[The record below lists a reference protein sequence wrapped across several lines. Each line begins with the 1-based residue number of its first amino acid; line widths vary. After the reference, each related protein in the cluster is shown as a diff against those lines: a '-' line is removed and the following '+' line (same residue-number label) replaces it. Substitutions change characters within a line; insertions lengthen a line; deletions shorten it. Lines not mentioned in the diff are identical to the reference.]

1 MLMSPKAHGSGA
13 SFLRRVWSLT
23 SPYWRSDQRL
33 SASGLLAAIVVL
45 TLGGVGISVVYNNW
59 YREFYNS
66 LEQRDLAAFQYQL
79 LFFCGLAVVNIVVAV
94 CRVYLTQMLEM
105 RWRTWLTHRYLH
117 AWLTDN
123 VYYRLELENRGT
135 DNPDQ
140 RVSEDLRNFTSGT
153 LSLSL
158 GLLSAVV
165 TLGSFVVILWNI
177 GGPATFPLGESEVT
191 IPGFMVW
198 MALVYAI
205 VGTVLTHYVGRR
217 LIGINFM
224 QERYEADFRFSL
236 VRLRENAEG
245 VALYRGEGAE
255 EAHLRQRFGAIR
267 TNWWQLMRYTM
278 RLTSFTVGYN
288 QLAVIFPILVAA
300 PRLFAGEITI
310 GVLLQVSQAFGRV
323 EDSLSWFINAYGRIA
338 DWRASVD
345 RLITFHDALDR
356 HRAEAVRADGVR
368 VAAHPEPILRAEGLS
383 LALPNGTTIL
393 PNGAFTVE
401 KGEHVLVSGP
411 NGAGKSTLFR
421 ALAGIWPFGRGQVS
435 LPEGAKVLF
444 LPQKPYIPIGTLR
457 DAVAYPAAGSDFA
470 DAAICEV
477 LAAVNLDQLSARLD
491 EAQNWSMQLSGGEQQ
506 RLAIAR
512 ALLHRPDWLF
522 LDEATSALDHATE
535 ERVYGLLRERLA
547 GTSIVSIA
555 HRPGVDGF
563 HDARIELV
571 PSETGTTLR
580 ATRRAE
586 PISVSS
592 TTETLAAG

>member
-1 MLMSPKAHGSGA
+1 MSPRPQEPGA

-23 SPYWRSDQRL
+23 SPYWRSDQRFT
-33 SASGLLAAIVVL
+33 ASLLLAFVVVL
-45 TLGGVGISVVYNNW
+45 TLGGVGISVIYNNW
-59 YREFYNS
+59 YREFYNA
-66 LEQRDLAAFQYQL
+66 LEQRDFAAFQYQL
-79 LFFCGLAVVNIVVAV
+79 LFFCGLAVINIVVAV
-94 CRVYLTQMLEM
+94 CRVYLTQLLEM

-117 AWLTDN
+117 SWLSDD

-140 RVSEDLRNFTSGT
+140 RISEDLRNFTNGT

-165 TLGSFVVILWNI
+165 TLASFVVILWNI
-177 GGPATFPLGESEVT
+177 GGPATFYIGETEIV

-198 MALVYAI
+198 MALLYAI
-205 VGTVLTHYVGRR
+205 VGTVLTHFVGRR

-245 VALYRGEGAE
+245 VALYRGERAE
-255 EAHLRQRFGAIR
+255 EAHLRQRFGGIR
-267 TNWWQLMRYTM
+267 TNWGQLMNYTM

-300 PRLFAGEITI
+300 PRLFAGEITL

-356 HRAEAVRADGVR
+356 HRAEAARTDGVR
-368 VAAHPEPILRAEGLS
+368 VTSHAEPSLRAEGLS
-383 LALPNGTTIL
+383 LSLPNGKTIL
-393 PNGAFTVE
+393 PDGAFTVE
-401 KGEHVLVSGP
+401 KGDHVLVSGP
-411 NGAGKSTLFR
+411 NGTGKSTLFR
-421 ALAGIWPFGRGQVS
+421 ALAGIWPHGHGQVA
-435 LPEGAKVLF
+435 LPEDANVLF

-457 DAVAYPAAGSDFA
+457 DAVAYPSPGSDFS

-477 LAAVNLDQLSARLD
+477 LAAVNLDHLPARLD

-506 RLAIAR
+506 RLALAR
-512 ALLHRPDWLF
+512 VLLHRPDWLF
-522 LDEATSALDHATE
+522 LDEATSALDETMEAML
-535 ERVYGLLRERLA
+535 YGLLRERLHGA
-547 GTSIVSIA
+547 TMVSIA
-555 HRPGVDGF
+555 HKPSVIAF
-563 HDARIELV
+563 HDRRLVIDPAARR
-571 PSETGTTLR
+571 LR
-580 ATRRAE
+580 TE
-586 PISVSS
+586 PVA
-592 TTETLAAG
+592 LAG